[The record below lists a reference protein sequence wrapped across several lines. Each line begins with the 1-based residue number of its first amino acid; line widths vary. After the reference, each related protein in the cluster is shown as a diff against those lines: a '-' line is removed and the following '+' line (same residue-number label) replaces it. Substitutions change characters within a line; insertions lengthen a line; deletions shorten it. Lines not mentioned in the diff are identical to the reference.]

1 MSESKHIYTH
11 LSIEEREEIAIL
23 NATGVS
29 CAAIARKLTRSPSTI
44 SRELHRYKNTA
55 VYRACLAQ
63 SRADKAKVR
72 SRKPHK
78 YSDYRL
84 LHSIER
90 LLKRKWSPMIIVHK
104 LGHIISHTTIYTIIK
119 TIRKEWRKF
128 LIYQGKSKYHKGSSG
143 KEQIPYRTDIA
154 MRPVEIV
161 LGDWEADT
169 VISSRGGK
177 ACLAVFAERTSRLYK
192 VVKMRDKSAKSMT
205 DAALEGLRGLP
216 VNSITYDNG
225 TENADHWVTNMLLGC
240 CSYFC
245 RPYRSSDKGLVE
257 NRNKI
262 LRQYLP
268 KGTNLDLISEQELD
282 IIENEI
288 NERPMEVLG
297 WLSPKESFSL
307 HLHL

>member
-1 MSESKHIYTH
+1 MSESKHIYKH

-29 CAAIARKLTRSPSTI
+29 CAAIARKLMCNPSTI
-44 SRELHRYKNTA
+44 SRELRRYKNA
-55 VYRACLAQ
+55 AAYRGCLAQ

-72 SRKPHK
+72 CRKPHK
-78 YSDYRL
+78 YSDCSL
-84 LHSIER
+84 LHAIER

-104 LGHIISHTTIYTIIK
+104 LGHIISHTTIYTIIR

-128 LIYQGKSKYHKGSSG
+128 LIYQGKSKYHKSSND
-143 KEQIPYRTDIA
+143 KKQIPYRTDIA
-154 MRPVEIV
+154 MRPEEVV
-161 LGDWEADT
+161 FGDWEADT
-169 VISSRGGK
+169 VISSREGK
-177 ACLAVFAERTSRLYK
+177 ACLAVFAERTTRLYK
-192 VVKMRDKSAKSMT
+192 VAKMPDKSAKSMT
-205 DAALEGLRGLP
+205 DAALEALRGLP

-245 RPYRSSDKGLVE
+245 RPYRSCDKGLVE

-262 LRQYLP
+262 LRQYLA
-268 KGTNLDLISEQELD
+268 KGTNFDLLSEEELA

-288 NERPMEVLG
+288 NDRPMEVLG
-297 WLSPKESFSL
+297 WLTPNESFLL

>member
-1 MSESKHIYTH
+1 
-11 LSIEEREEIAIL
+11 
-23 NATGVS
+23 
-29 CAAIARKLTRSPSTI
+29 
-44 SRELHRYKNTA
+44 
-55 VYRACLAQ
+55 
-63 SRADKAKVR
+63 
-72 SRKPHK
+72 
-78 YSDYRL
+78 
-84 LHSIER
+84 
-90 LLKRKWSPMIIVHK
+90 MIIVHK

-192 VVKMRDKSAKSMT
+192 VVKMPSKSAKSMT
-205 DAALEGLRGLP
+205 DAALEALRGLP

-225 TENADHWVTNMLLGC
+225 SENADHWVTNMLLGC

-245 RPYRSSDKGLVE
+245 RPYKSCDKGLVE

-268 KGTNLDLISEQELD
+268 KGTNLDLISGQELD
-282 IIENEI
+282 RIENEI
-288 NERPMEVLG
+288 NERPLEVLG
-297 WLSPKESFSL
+297 WLSPNQSFSL